1 LKYFEIYKNS
11 IGEDSMGKTIC
22 FVKSGSR
29 SEDEEGANA
38 SRKLDSTLP
47 RLEGDIQDIGSV
59 GGPNLNLI
67 ELQRDLIILA
77 SKYELL
83 QHDACHSREGHQ
95 KLERERVVWILE
107 KACMKEEFKV
117 LKSSEVRIQG
127 LHGDEQKKCAALA
140 QQLADVSAQLTSRE
154 EALKEVQNELQFQKE
169 RSDMFMSFVDG
180 ETNKVD
186 IRKLLQE
193 LGHLQERINER
204 NVDQVVDSVLNDVL
218 DNDDRN

>member
-1 LKYFEIYKNS
+1 LRSTKTIWD
-11 IGEDSMGKTIC
+11 EDSVGKAIC
-22 FVKSGSR
+22 FAKSRSR

-38 SRKLDSTLP
+38 SRKLDITLP
-47 RLEGDIQDIGSV
+47 RLEGDIQDAGSV

-67 ELQRDLIILA
+67 KLQRDLITLA

-83 QHDACHSREGHQ
+83 QYDACHSREGHQ
-95 KLERERVVWILE
+95 KLERERGVWVLE
-107 KACMKEEFKV
+107 RARMKEEFKV

-154 EALKEVQNELQFQKE
+154 EALKEVQNELQLQKE
-169 RSDMFMSFVDG
+169 RSDMFMTFVDG

-186 IRKLLQE
+186 IRK
-193 LGHLQERINER
+193 
-204 NVDQVVDSVLNDVL
+204 VL
-218 DNDDRN
+218 